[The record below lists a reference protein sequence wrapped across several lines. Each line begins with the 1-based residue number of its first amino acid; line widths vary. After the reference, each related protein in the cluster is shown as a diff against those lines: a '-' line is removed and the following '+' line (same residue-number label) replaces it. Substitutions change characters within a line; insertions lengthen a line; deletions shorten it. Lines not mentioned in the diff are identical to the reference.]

1 MRGVGEFLRRGS
13 LIQKGFP
20 TVGPPVAASRGADVA
35 LDVEFLYRGACTA
48 RVNLV
53 VGRRFPAA
61 PFEAVLG

>member
-1 MRGVGEFLRRGS
+1 MRGLLEFLLVGS

-20 TVGPPVAASRGADVA
+20 TVGPPVAVSGGADVA
-35 LDVEFLYRGACTA
+35 ADVEFLYRGACTA